1 MALNTRSFKIWCYNC
16 DYEVNPSSRK
26 NLFEC
31 VELVKRLA
39 QKPPAN
45 VEQPAVPPSISNI
58 QDKLKARLEQI
69 NAIVPLTGGQQLT
82 QTATANDSPSSNV
95 VIQLPP
101 ALSAP
106 PTPGGAKRVFDKPVG
121 SQTAPAPSP
130 STAAST
136 SAAQIPQSPSAS
148 SDLDRLPRVRGL
160 ANLGNTCF
168 FNAVMQCLAQTP
180 FLLDVLK
187 ELSEPGE
194 Q

>member
-1 MALNTRSFKIWCYNC
+1 MALNTRSFKIWCYSC

-45 VEQPAVPPSISNI
+45 VEQPAVPPSISSI
-58 QDKLKARLEQI
+58 QYKLKARLEQL

-82 QTATANDSPSSNV
+82 QTGTADDNPSSNV
-95 VIQLPP
+95 AIPLPP
-101 ALSAP
+101 ALPAP
-106 PTPGGAKRVFDKPVG
+106 PTPGGAKRVLDKPVA
-121 SQTAPAPSP
+121 SQTAPAPS
-130 STAAST
+130 TAAST
-136 SAAQIPQSPSAS
+136 STAQIPQSPSAS

>member
-58 QDKLKARLEQI
+58 EYKIKAGLEHLK
-69 NAIVPLTGGQQLT
+69 AIVPLTGGQQLT
-82 QTATANDSPSSNV
+82 QTGTDNVSTSSNV
-95 VIQLPP
+95 VTPLPL
-101 ALSAP
+101 ALPAP

-121 SQTAPAPSP
+121 IQTAP

-136 SAAQIPQSPSAS
+136 STAQIPQSPSAS